1 MRHARALRTD
11 PVRKLA
17 RNGGTLSAS
26 IALMRDNLSTETPT
40 QVPWRANL
48 VLGYDRSGASTRLI
62 RREHSGPLRVQKAF
76 YPEGEAVC
84 HTIVVHPP
92 GGIVSGDELAIDVV
106 ASGGAH
112 ALLTTPGAAKW
123 YRSTGK
129 PARQHVRILAAEGAR
144 LEWLPQEA
152 IFYDNA
158 DAHLMQEVDLA
169 AGARYIGS
177 DILCFGRSA
186 SGEQFARGCVRQ
198 QLQVRQE
205 GRLLWWDQG
214 VLRGGSTAMRSPHVL
229 DGATVCATLL
239 AVGRPADAGLVAQLR
254 TLNPAL
260 GVTHLKSV
268 LVVRYVGHEAEQAR
282 YLMAQAWQM
291 LRPFWM
297 DRAAV
302 QPRIWTT

>member
-1 MRHARALRTD
+1 
-11 PVRKLA
+11 
-17 RNGGTLSAS
+17 
-26 IALMRDNLSTETPT
+26 MRDNLSTETPT

-129 PARQHVRILAAEGAR
+129 PARQHVRLLAAEGAR

-158 DAHLMQEVDLA
+158 DAHLKRQIMGREVVVAITKGKLDL
-169 AGARYIGS
+169 GPWEQIYYGEF
-177 DILCFGRSA
+177 DGR
-186 SGEQFARGCVRQ
+186 RRK
-198 QLQVRQE
+198 R
-205 GRLLWWDQG
+205 
-214 VLRGGSTAMRSPHVL
+214 
-229 DGATVCATLL
+229 
-239 AVGRPADAGLVAQLR
+239 
-254 TLNPAL
+254 
-260 GVTHLKSV
+260 V
-268 LVVRYVGHEAEQAR
+268 LVKIIGE
-282 YLMAQAWQM
+282 
-291 LRPFWM
+291 
-297 DRAAV
+297 
-302 QPRIWTT
+302 